1 MKALSAR
8 LTRVAA
14 AAALVGTCVIAPWPA
29 GAQTG
34 LEQVASSLPGRG
46 ACRELAPQALD
57 ELTLMAAVEHVL
69 CKSPLLNQALLLVD
83 EQQAG
88 VDLARSA
95 YRPRMSANAEF
106 ASNRIP
112 SSNSGAGSLSSS
124 VTGSLGVTWVLYDAG
139 IRDANL
145 EQSRQLLN
153 SARAGQQ
160 TSSINA
166 VNEALRLYVEAAT
179 AWARLEALRDTEAVA
194 RQSLEAAQAKH
205 AAQVASLAEKLQAQT
220 ALAQATLDRVR
231 AEGVWETSRGLLAVA
246 MGFTVNAPLTLAPIS
261 AAFPAISARGPL
273 DEWIDEAKRQHPRV
287 RGARADMLALKSRV
301 DAVRAESKGNV
312 QLSLGAG
319 STRDLGTPGARFEHS
334 LSGYVIASIPL
345 FNHAEQQAR
354 ETQALAQVASRE
366 AALTQV
372 ERDIEADL
380 WRNAKL
386 LETEAQNL
394 KAAKMLLY
402 AATQSY
408 QITFGR
414 YKAGVGSIL
423 ELISTQVALSTA
435 RAQLTQAQLG
445 HAQAR
450 LRLEV
455 ASGRVVLNK

>member
-1 MKALSAR
+1 VKPLRAR
-8 LTRVAA
+8 LTRVAV
-14 AAALVGTCVIAPWPA
+14 AALLGCGTLAPWPA
-29 GAQTG
+29 TAQTG

-46 ACRELAPQALD
+46 ACRELTQQTLQ

-83 EQQAG
+83 EQQAA
-88 VDLARSA
+88 VDIARAA
-95 YRPRMSANAEF
+95 YRPRVSAFAEV
-106 ASNRIP
+106 ATNRIP

-124 VTGSLGVTWVLYDAG
+124 VTGSLGVSWVLYDAG
-139 IRDANL
+139 VRNANL
-145 EQSRQLLN
+145 EQSRQLLA
-153 SARAGQQ
+153 SARSAQLV
-160 TSSINA
+160 SSINA

-179 AWARLEALRDTEAVA
+179 ASARLEAQRDTEAVA
-194 RQSLEAAQAKH
+194 RQSLEAADAKH

-231 AEGVWETSRGLLAVA
+231 AQGVWETARGLLAVA
-246 MGFTVNAPLTLAPIS
+246 MGFPVDAPLALAPIS

-273 DEWIDEAKRQHPRV
+273 DDWIADARRDHPRV
-287 RGARADMLALKSRV
+287 RVARADVLALKSRV
-301 DAVRAESKGNV
+301 DAVRAEGKGNV

-334 LSGYVIASIPL
+334 LSGYVVASIPL
-345 FNHAEQQAR
+345 FNHTEQQAR
-354 ETQALAQVASRE
+354 ETQAQAQVASRE

-372 ERDIEADL
+372 ERDVESDL

-394 KAAKMLLY
+394 NAAKMLLR

-423 ELISTQVALSTA
+423 ELISTQVALSNA
-435 RAQLTQAQLG
+435 RSQLTQAQLG

-455 ASGRVVLNK
+455 ASGRVVLVK

>member
-1 MKALSAR
+1 M
-8 LTRVAA
+8 VQ
-14 AAALVGTCVIAPWPA
+14 GTTLQ
-29 GAQTG
+29 AQTG
-34 LEQVASSLPGRG
+34 LEQSAAALPGSS
-46 ACRELAPQALD
+46 ACRELSAQSLQ
-57 ELTLMAAVEHVL
+57 ELTLMAAVEHVM

-95 YRPRMSANAEF
+95 LRPRFSASAEF
-106 ASNRIP
+106 ATNRIP

-139 IRDANL
+139 ARDASV

-153 SARAGQQ
+153 SARSAQQ
-160 TSSINA
+160 TAAINA

-179 AWARLEALRDTEAVA
+179 AWARLEALRETESVA
-194 RQSLEAAQAKH
+194 RQSLQAAQAKYD
-205 AAQVASLAEKLQAQT
+205 AQVASLSEKLQAQT

-231 AEGVWETSRGLLAVA
+231 AEGVWETARGQLAVA
-246 MGFTVNAPLTLAPIS
+246 MGFAVNTELSLAPIS

-273 DEWIDEAKRQHPRV
+273 ADWIEEAKRTHPRV
-287 RGARADMLALKSRV
+287 RGARADVLALRSRL
-301 DAVRAESKGNV
+301 DAVRAEGKANV

-319 STRDLGTPGARFEHS
+319 STRDLGTPGGRFEHS

-345 FNHAEQQAR
+345 FNQAEQQAR
-354 ETQALAQVASRE
+354 EAQVQAQVSSRE
-366 AALTQV
+366 AGVTLV
-372 ERDIEADL
+372 ERDIESEL
-380 WRNAKL
+380 WRNANL
-386 LETEAQNL
+386 LDTETQNL

-435 RAQLTQAQLG
+435 RSQLAQAQLA

-455 ASGRVVLNK
+455 SSGQVVLSK